1 MQKDVKRFTTKVDDS
16 SQIDRQFHRAVTES
30 KDVGLGLGDVEL
42 EDVGLGDVGLEDVGL
57 GDVGLEDVGLGDV
70 GLGDVGLGDV
80 GLGDVG
86 LGDVGLGDVG
96 RGTRRRGTWDGGLG
110 DAQGLGDVINK
121 QHLNL

>member
-30 KDVGLGLGDVEL
+30 GDVGLGLGDVEL
-42 EDVGLGDVGLEDVGL
+42 EDVGLGDVGLE
-57 GDVGLEDVGLGDV
+57 
-70 GLGDVGLGDV
+70 DVGLGDV

-110 DAQGLGDVINK
+110 DARGLGDVINK

>member
-1 MQKDVKRFTTKVDDS
+1 MQKDVKRFATKVDDS

-70 GLGDVGLGDV
+70 GLGDLPFRQTVYHLSNE
-80 GLGDVG
+80 
-86 LGDVGLGDVG
+86 
-96 RGTRRRGTWDGGLG
+96 TRHCLYTPTKMRIPFENR
-110 DAQGLGDVINK
+110 V
-121 QHLNL
+121 